1 MSVDECCSKII
12 QSILHTNV
20 LDIELLIDEL
30 QKLTNSENSAL
41 FDMDSQDTE
50 IMTCRHSTMINDY
63 TSNNKYNL
71 SELPDTHFQFP
82 IWHKSN
88 MIVMIVLS
96 NKTVINGMNDE
107 FSQKLHDTICV
118 GLVMDNMRKRNYK
131 LNMKIFTDLSK
142 YVTDALL
149 AVNDRVI
156 LQNMLSMLTN
166 VTDLLQ
172 LEYDIIP
179 LKITR
184 FDLHNVI
191 YAAVAMFKNIM
202 VIVSIDKDVPKMVS
216 SDRDKFQQI
225 MVLILQN
232 LIGRFQMMIGYI
244 IRDQLIVIKIKGDN
258 LKSDVLN
265 QTDQI
270 NYSIL
275 RNLSDKMR
283 GTVKKSDPDEL
294 VITLKIANATNR

>member
-1 MSVDECCSKII
+1 
-12 QSILHTNV
+12 
-20 LDIELLIDEL
+20 
-30 QKLTNSENSAL
+30 
-41 FDMDSQDTE
+41 
-50 IMTCRHSTMINDY
+50 
-63 TSNNKYNL
+63 
-71 SELPDTHFQFP
+71 
-82 IWHKSN
+82 
-88 MIVMIVLS
+88 
-96 NKTVINGMNDE
+96 
-107 FSQKLHDTICV
+107 
-118 GLVMDNMRKRNYK
+118 
-131 LNMKIFTDLSK
+131 
-142 YVTDALL
+142 
-149 AVNDRVI
+149 
-156 LQNMLSMLTN
+156 MLTN
-166 VTDLLQ
+166 VTDFLQ